1 MKVRRLVK
9 QWRYP
14 EASERLMGRSLQ
26 EFAVNLIVYARD
38 QLDTMRFDATD
49 TEISN
54 AEDNL
59 EDYAEDLLA
68 GLIMALPAFALQIY
82 RFNKNQFIDV
92 AKSAGGGKNVY
103 VMYIESM
110 GDGIWE
116 NWYSEKERQW
126 VSLTEASYRKLARDI
141 IADWSTNVRLANIKA
156 KGREYVDK
164 VIEQRYKVYT
174 GWTVN
179 RSRGIV
185 ATWNSLL
192 MRQRLEDAGVTH
204 YLWRGKLDER
214 ERLKH
219 LGWEGKRI
227 GVDSDHVF
235 PGEEYG
241 CRCWAEPDFTGAE
254 NDNQTTI

>member
-1 MKVRRLVK
+1 MKVKRIVK

-14 EASERLMGRSLQ
+14 EASERQLSRSLTQ
-26 EFAVNLIVYARD
+26 FASDLVVYARD

-49 TEISN
+49 QEIDN
-54 AEDNL
+54 AEKSL
-59 EDYAEDLLA
+59 EDYAAELLES
-68 GLIMALPAFALQIY
+68 LVMALPAFAYQIY
-82 RFNKNQFIDV
+82 KFNSQQWLDV
-92 AKSAGGGKNVY
+92 AKSAGGKKNQSV
-103 VMYIESM
+103 
-110 GDGIWE
+110 IWLIAFGANGQE
-116 NWYSEKERQW
+116 PWYQEKESQW
-126 VSLTEASYRKLARDI
+126 LSLTEASYRKLANDI
-141 IADWSTNVRLANIKA
+141 ISDWSQNVRLANIKA
-156 KGREYVDK
+156 KGREYVDE

-219 LGWEGKRI
+219 LRWEGKRI
-227 GVDSDHVF
+227 GVESDHVF

-241 CRCWAEPDFTGAE
+241 CRCWAEPDFEGKE
-254 NDNQTTI
+254 DDNETAL